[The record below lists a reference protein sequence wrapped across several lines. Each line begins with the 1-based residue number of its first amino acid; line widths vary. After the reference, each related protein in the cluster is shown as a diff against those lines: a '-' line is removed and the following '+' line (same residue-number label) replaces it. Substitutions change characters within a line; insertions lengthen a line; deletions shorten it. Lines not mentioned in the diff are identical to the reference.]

1 LAIIQGFGVYTGEGG
16 HRYVYQVINRTRGYI
31 SKAISLSNEL
41 AESLEQGQKEKYELL
56 TTRLVAFTYLMTNAL
71 HVASYQ
77 SQIDQITPAR
87 QYAFEERLAQ
97 NLSLSARS
105 KMMEL
110 ARSEIVNNS
119 NLIKLL
125 EAQTKIGNI
134 IDHAK
139 TKDEEYP
146 RLLGP
151 DLIDQLYKKNK
162 IMISHWSDY
171 NNIFSIADITY
182 F

>member
-1 LAIIQGFGVYTGEGG
+1 M
-16 HRYVYQVINRTRGYI
+16 
-31 SKAISLSNEL
+31 S
-41 AESLEQGQKEKYELL
+41 
-56 TTRLVAFTYLMTNAL
+56 TRLVAFTYLMTNAL

-77 SQIDQITPAR
+77 SQIDQIAPAR
-87 QYAFEERLAQ
+87 QHAFEERLSQ

-110 ARSEIVNNS
+110 ARSEIDNTS

-125 EAQTKIGNI
+125 EAQAQIGNI

-162 IMISHWSDY
+162 IMISHWKDY
-171 NNIFSIADITY
+171 NNIFSTADIA

>member
-1 LAIIQGFGVYTGEGG
+1 MTA
-16 HRYVYQVINRTRGYI
+16 
-31 SKAISLSNEL
+31 
-41 AESLEQGQKEKYELL
+41 
-56 TTRLVAFTYLMTNAL
+56 RLVAFTCLMTNVL

-77 SQIDQITPAR
+77 SQLDQITLAR
-87 QYAFEERLAQ
+87 QHSFEERLSQ
-97 NLSLSARS
+97 NLNSSARS
-105 KMMEL
+105 KIMEL
-110 ARSEIVNNS
+110 ARSDIGNTS
-119 NLIKLL
+119 KLIKFL
-125 EAQTKIGNI
+125 EAQNSIGNI

-139 TKDEEYP
+139 TKDEEYS

-171 NNIFSIADITY
+171 NNIFSIAEITY